1 MGLWKIDA
9 VSREEWERR
18 MLRRYRIRQWAVL
31 AVEIALIVGACFLFE
46 WLIREIQPLNRT

>member
-46 WLIREIQPLNRT
+46 WLIREIQP